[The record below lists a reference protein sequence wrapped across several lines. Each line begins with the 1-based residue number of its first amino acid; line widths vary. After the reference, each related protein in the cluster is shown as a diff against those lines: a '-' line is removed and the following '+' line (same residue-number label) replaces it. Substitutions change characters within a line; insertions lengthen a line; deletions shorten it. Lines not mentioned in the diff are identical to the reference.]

1 MILKLS
7 GLNLLRQTRPF
18 FALFFLLLSFNAAFA
33 STSDTLCIKKL
44 RGGRIKSEKFY
55 LNNGL
60 VKKTTYQYRKKYYR
74 CYTTNEPKSKPIIRE
89 FKIYYNDGR
98 LWSLGKLHGWKPEGI
113 ISSYYENGQPSCVC
127 NYKNGKRDSVQLIYH
142 DNGQLWTRWIYQ
154 NGRFMEVL
162 ESYDR
167 TGTLEKKGTLSKGNG
182 TVLSYDGSGKLE
194 EVITYKKGK
203 KTNLEKI
210 KP

>member
-7 GLNLLRQTRPF
+7 HLSLVGKAKNF
-18 FALFFLLLSFNAAFA
+18 FALFFLLLCFNAAFA
-33 STSDTLCIKKL
+33 STSDTLCVKKL
-44 RGGRIKSEKFY
+44 RGHKIKSEKFY
-55 LNNGL
+55 LNNEL

-74 CYTTNEPKSKPIIRE
+74 CYTINDPSRKPLIRD
-89 FKIYYNDGR
+89 FKIYYNEGR
-98 LWSLGKLHGWKPEGI
+98 LWSTGKLYGWKPEGT

-127 NYKNGKRDSVQLIYH
+127 NYKNGKRDSIQLIYH
-142 DNGQLWTRWIYQ
+142 DNGQLWTRWNYQ

-167 TGTLEKKGTLSKGNG
+167 TGSPEKKGTLSKGNG

-194 EVITYKKGK
+194 EVITYKQGK
-203 KTNLEKI
+203 KVNLNKI
-210 KP
+210 NP